1 MEIWLFY
8 LAYIGVR
15 YIKVYVWEKGA
26 DRQRKDVPPFR
37 GLAQMSLVHLS
48 LIIIK
53 PWRGDSKRGMVR
65 ERQTDR
71 QKDKTE
77 KRCSPLPLGYS
88 NANVTSSFIP
98 YYHQTMEG
106 EGEKNT
112 TGCFSEQKKYNNYD
126 YLMIGHL
133 PLHCKIETNRA
144 LKINILT
151 YHISWVTY
159 NVRSYKIVPS
169 SFSHQNIVSVKRNL
183 YALCK
188 YCERIYFI
196 RLYI

>member
-1 MEIWLFY
+1 MRERSRQ
-8 LAYIGVR
+8 A
-15 YIKVYVWEKGA
+15 EKG
-26 DRQRKDVPPFR
+26 
-37 GLAQMSLVHLS
+37 
-48 LIIIK
+48 
-53 PWRGDSKRGMVR
+53 
-65 ERQTDR
+65 
-71 QKDKTE
+71 
-77 KRCSPLPLGYS
+77 CSPLQGIG
-88 NANVTSSFIP
+88 ANVTSSFIP

-188 YCERIYFI
+188 YCERIYII
-196 RLYI
+196 RLHIILHFGRKICKITGRKQRLYKEVTGPNICFLFR